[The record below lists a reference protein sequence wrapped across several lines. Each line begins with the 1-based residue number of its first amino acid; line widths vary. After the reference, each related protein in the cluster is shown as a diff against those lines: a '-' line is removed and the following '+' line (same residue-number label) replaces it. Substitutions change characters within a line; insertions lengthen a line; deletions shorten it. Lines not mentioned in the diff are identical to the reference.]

1 MKAYV
6 NTEEID
12 YEVENIISINF
23 AAGTLTILYKNVN
36 GTVKTMQYT
45 ADSLTDGQVNI
56 I

>member
-6 NTEEID
+6 STDVTNYEI
-12 YEVENIISINF
+12 ENIISINF
-23 AAGTLTILYKNVN
+23 TAGTLTIIYKNEN
-36 GTVKTMQYT
+36 GTVKTTQYT